1 MPELK
6 VKSKGK
12 RTPKRKEPQREYV
25 FTSGEQQTLKRMG
38 LHIHKMLFEQG
49 KSVEWLGFKIGVARS
64 ALNEIIAGRS
74 NPKFLT
80 LRAIVLEGLGYKS
93 LNQFFSEIEG

>member
-6 VKSKGK
+6 VKPKAR

-25 FTSGEQQTLKRMG
+25 FTSSERQALKRIG
-38 LHIHKMLFEQG
+38 LRIHKILYEQG

-80 LRAIVLEGLGYKS
+80 LRAIVLDGLGYKN
-93 LNQFFSEIEG
+93 LNQFFREIEE